1 MSRFSRNR
9 DTYAGLLTALIGA
22 GAIYEGWGYGVGSLT
37 NMGSGFFPVALGFGM
52 VLMGVL
58 MAVIRTA
65 PDSHAAALPGAHEI
79 RAPDW
84 RGAAAIMVA
93 VALFILL
100 ADRAGLAPATFACV
114 FVGALG
120 TSTTRL
126 VEAAV
131 LAAAVTVVRRG
142 AVPLRPAGAVSHHPR
157 SHAVIE
163 TGFLGPGARLRR
175 RT

>member
-9 DTYAGLLTALIGA
+9 DHYAGLLTALIGA
-22 GAIYEGWGYGVGSLT
+22 GAIWEGWGYGIGTLAS
-37 NMGSGFFPVALGFGM
+37 MGSGFFPAMLGMGM

-58 MAVIRTA
+58 MATTRPA
-65 PDSHAAALPGAHEI
+65 PDTHAPAQPNAHAL

-84 RGAAAIMVA
+84 RGAASIMAA

-120 TSTTRL
+120 TSTTKL
-126 VEAAV
+126 IEAAI
-131 LAAAVTVVRRG
+131 LAAAVTIFGVVLFRYGLQIQFPIIRG
-142 AVPLRPAGAVSHHPR
+142 VMQ
-157 SHAVIE
+157 
-163 TGFLGPGARLRR
+163 
-175 RT
+175 